1 MSRTL
6 THPPDA
12 GRSRAL
18 SGEAGAFSA
27 ATLVGVMFMGSTL
40 LTPLYGLYRR
50 EFGFSIVVLTL
61 LYSVYVVGNLCALLF
76 LGGLS
81 DQIGRRKVALG
92 AIAVA
97 GASTVMFLCA
107 SDPAWL
113 FIARAVSGLSIGVAA
128 GTGTAWLAELIDGED
143 RARAST
149 IATTANFLGV
159 AAGPILS
166 GVLAQYG
173 PWPTRLSFVAY
184 FGVVALAAILMA
196 RTAETVQA
204 KPGTPNLTPRIG
216 VPRDLRVRFIPPGV
230 SVFGVMALV
239 GFYAALIPTILRQE
253 LHQTNLAIGG
263 AVAAAMFLIAAIVIV
278 LTRRLEPRTAML
290 WGLGLMPPAVGMLVF
305 AQVERSMPLV
315 LGDALVSGAAAALG
329 YRGSLQVIYALAPHD
344 RRAEIGSAYYL
355 CGFAGNALPVIGVG
369 VVTALAGAV
378 AGSAAFAIL
387 IAVFAIVALIL
398 ELKRK
403 VRSPAVGP
411 VPFAPELLS
420 SPPQSRV

>member
-1 MSRTL
+1 MGNTLTKGPFPTQTGAAMSRTL
-6 THPPDA
+6 AHNA
-12 GRSRAL
+12 GRNREL
-18 SGEAGAFSA
+18 TGEAGAFSA

-40 LTPLYGLYRR
+40 LTPLYALYRR

-92 AIAVA
+92 SIAVA
-97 GASTVMFLCA
+97 ALSTVMFLFA
-107 SDPAWL
+107 SDPVWL

-128 GTGTAWLAELIDGED
+128 GTGTAWLAESIEGED

-159 AAGPILS
+159 AAGPLLS
-166 GVLAQYG
+166 GLLAQYA
-173 PWPTRLSFVAY
+173 PWPTRLSFVVY
-184 FGVVALAAILMA
+184 FAIVALTAMLMT
-196 RTAETVQA
+196 RTAETVQP
-204 KPGTPNLTPRIG
+204 KPGKPNLKPRIG
-216 VPRDLRVRFIPPGV
+216 VPNDLRVRFIPPAV

-239 GFYAALIPTILRQE
+239 GFYAALIPSILRE
-253 LHQTNLAIGG
+253 TLHQTNLALGG

-278 LTRRLEPRTAML
+278 LTRGLKPRTAML
-290 WGLGLMPPAVGMLVF
+290 WGLGLMPPAVTLLVL
-305 AQVERSMPLV
+305 AQAERSMPLV
-315 LGDALVSGAAAALG
+315 LGGALAAGAAAGLG

-369 VVTALAGAV
+369 VVTTFAGPV
-378 AGSAAFAIL
+378 AGSASFAVLIAAFA
-387 IAVFAIVALIL
+387 VVALVM
-398 ELKRK
+398 ELRRK
-403 VRSPAVGP
+403 DHA
-411 VPFAPELLS
+411 
-420 SPPQSRV
+420 